1 MRDIGIDRIMTETP
15 STIGPDASVAEARDA
30 LRLDSVHHLPVV
42 EDGKLVGIVSASD
55 VLNRMLV
62 EKNSALLAS
71 IPVRRF
77 MEEDPVVLTR
87 NATLRDAA
95 LQLSSGA
102 FHSLPVVEADRTLVG
117 IVTTSDLIQYLLQ
130 RLPSGE
136 RSAPRRDEAA
146 AQGADVAEAMA
157 SVMQAA
163 ASGALPEDAAA
174 TLLQLHERSKALEA
188 AVDAAH
194 RYIRSGMADHEHTVL
209 VQRLAELRDVDTPL
223 GL

>member
-1 MRDIGIDRIMTETP
+1 MRDIGIDRIMTENP
-15 STIGPDASVAEARDA
+15 STIGPDASVAEARDV

-77 MEEDPVVLTR
+77 MEQDPVVLTR

-102 FHSLPVVEADRTLVG
+102 FHSLPVVGPDHALLG
-117 IVTTSDLIQYLLQ
+117 ILTTSDLIRYVLQ
-130 RLPSGE
+130 RLPSGDG
-136 RSAPRRDEAA
+136 SARYRDKAA
-146 AQGADVAEAMA
+146 AAPADVTEAIA
-157 SVMQAA
+157 SIVRAA
-163 ASGALPEDAAA
+163 ASGAVPEDAAKTIA
-174 TLLQLHERSKALEA
+174 RLHERSKALEA